1 MSTIT
6 PAPVVLIAEDDE
18 DIRDLI
24 SWKLELAGY
33 RTLQAGNGRAAL
45 ALAHEH
51 RPDAVVLDI
60 GMPEL
65 DGIAV
70 CRQLAEHAGTTD
82 IPVLMLSG
90 RTRDADIELG
100 HAAGADDY
108 MIKPFNPQDLLHRVN
123 GLLAAAA

>member
-1 MSTIT
+1 LSTIT
-6 PAPVVLIAEDDE
+6 AAPVVLIAEDDE

-33 RTLQAGNGRAAL
+33 RTLHAGDGKAAL

-60 GMPEL
+60 GMPEMDGL
-65 DGIAV
+65 DV
-70 CRQLAEHAGTTD
+70 CRHLQQHTSTTG
-82 IPVLMLSG
+82 IPVLLLSG
-90 RTRDADIELG
+90 RTHDRDIELG

-123 GLLAAAA
+123 DLLAGA